1 MLRFACP
8 KLKDLATA
16 MREKYNV
23 RSKMILRNS
32 SDADML
38 KVEYDLIHIHRSI
51 ARHRRNCSHC
61 KPQPAF
67 GRLAPTNMRQL
78 TGEKPFLSLDLA
90 S

>member
-38 KVEYDLIHIHRSI
+38 KVEYDLVHIHRSI

-61 KPQPAF
+61 KSQPTF
-67 GRLAPTNMRQL
+67 GRMPL
-78 TGEKPFLSLDLA
+78 TSMTQFPGERPFLSLDLA